1 MKKKIIIITI
11 LIIVVLLGGIAYAY
25 FATDLFKTD
34 KEMFFSYI
42 TEEKLETEFNS
53 EKLIEYYEKQETT
66 PYESDGK
73 ISIDTTGTEELEGM
87 NGTTITFEGKTNN
100 PQKAF
105 EQKATLDLAQG
116 YSVPVNIKRDGE
128 TFGIQ
133 ADILGEDKYIAIRN
147 EDLKEL
153 VERFGIDTE
162 YIPEKI
168 EFNTFTK
175 DELKQL
181 VEKYYQFLH
190 EELTDDMFTREK
202 KDNQTIIKLNIP
214 MENFVEIFSEL
225 IKTIREDEIITS
237 KFPDD
242 FKESLEDLEQNLQE
256 QIEEESYQKENSF
269 EVAVYIA
276 KGKTEKIEINLLK
289 DDEEYM
295 KMVAEFE
302 KDTISIEGYK
312 EEDIAFEQNISIQM
326 DADDLTYSINTTS
339 YDSTGEEE
347 AKIDI
352 ELTYKNL
359 MQLDNVQEEFN
370 IDMTQKNEA
379 TYPNYY
385 YYYNTNE
392 PEESTIN
399 IQYSNQKTF
408 SQDLELNAMDE
419 NNAIIINDATDEEL
433 QNLVYSIYQSLD
445 LM

>member
-1 MKKKIIIITI
+1 
-11 LIIVVLLGGIAYAY
+11 
-25 FATDLFKTD
+25 
-34 KEMFFSYI
+34 
-42 TEEKLETEFNS
+42 
-53 EKLIEYYEKQETT
+53 
-66 PYESDGK
+66 
-73 ISIDTTGTEELEGM
+73 
-87 NGTTITFEGKTNN
+87 
-100 PQKAF
+100 
-105 EQKATLDLAQG
+105 
-116 YSVPVNIKRDGE
+116 
-128 TFGIQ
+128 
-133 ADILGEDKYIAIRN
+133 
-147 EDLKEL
+147 
-153 VERFGIDTE
+153 
-162 YIPEKI
+162 
-168 EFNTFTK
+168 
-175 DELKQL
+175 
-181 VEKYYQFLH
+181 
-190 EELTDDMFTREK
+190 
-202 KDNQTIIKLNIP
+202 